1 MNYYSANVT
10 PHFLKNCSGDKVNYI
25 FLAFVKFGKI
35 SAIIMQ
41 KNLQINLKN
50 HNYLTNQGSR
60 QMTNNIV
67 KLAAFRSRTPHAF
80 LGCMGCKKKIN
91 KSK

>member
-1 MNYYSANVT
+1 
-10 PHFLKNCSGDKVNYI
+10 
-25 FLAFVKFGKI
+25 
-35 SAIIMQ
+35 MQ
-41 KNLQINLKN
+41 KNFQINLKN

-67 KLAAFRSRTPHAF
+67 KLAAFRSRTPHAL

>member
-10 PHFLKNCSGDKVNYI
+10 PHFLKNCSEDKVNYI

-35 SAIIMQ
+35 GAIIMQ

-50 HNYLTNQGSR
+50 HNYLTHLGSR

-67 KLAAFRSRTPHAF
+67 KIAALRSRTPDEP
-80 LGCMGCKKKIN
+80 LGCMRCKKKIN